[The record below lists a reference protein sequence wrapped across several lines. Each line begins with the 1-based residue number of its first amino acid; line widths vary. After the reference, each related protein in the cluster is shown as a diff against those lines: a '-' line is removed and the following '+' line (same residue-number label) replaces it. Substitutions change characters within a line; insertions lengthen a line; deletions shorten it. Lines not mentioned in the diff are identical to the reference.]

1 MVLPRV
7 LRTNQEYFYP
17 MGIIFR
23 EESEEMRKQKAKGRN
38 KESPEEG
45 RKHSVKHDFI
55 PYTKKRKKTVPFIWL
70 SFYNMVHLTLFTT
83 ANFRTEESGGWQLDC
98 PPKK

>member
-23 EESEEMRKQKAKGRN
+23 EESEEGEGKRKKQRK
-38 KESPEEG
+38 PEEG
-45 RKHSVKHDFI
+45 RKHSVKHDFY
-55 PYTKKRKKTVPFIWL
+55 PT
-70 SFYNMVHLTLFTT
+70 
-83 ANFRTEESGGWQLDC
+83 
-98 PPKK
+98 